1 MYHQNRTGAAGSDI
15 SQSVYGSKENKIST
29 GTLSDQPARGESG
42 IQEYKVRQCTVY
54 RYKCGEGSK
63 SERLD
68 SDRSTSLTIH
78 IHVSCT
84 HVATQEKPLNS
95 A

>member
-54 RYKCGEGSK
+54 GYNVGKGARANVSIAIGA
-63 SERLD
+63 RLLPFIFMYPVPMWLPR
-68 SDRSTSLTIH
+68 RSH
-78 IHVSCT
+78 
-84 HVATQEKPLNS
+84 
-95 A
+95 